1 MKEIGKLRKY
11 VPIMVMAGIIIAAV
25 IFVFRNGTI
34 TVDTLLSYTPKNK
47 WLAALVILLLFALKS
62 QTVIILYAVVATSTG
77 ILFDLPAALIINTL
91 GSVICISIP
100 YFVGRAS
107 DGVLVEG
114 LFKKSRKLRE
124 IYEDNKDN
132 TFLASLIM
140 RALNLS
146 NDLLGLFFG
155 SLKVPYAEYLVSSF
169 IGIVPAMVLYTVLGN
184 DLDFLSPP
192 VLICSAVELLSIV
205 AAWLLFRMK
214 KRKKE
219 NHGT

>member
-11 VPIMVMAGIIIAAV
+11 VPIMVMAGIITAAV
-25 IFVFRNGTI
+25 VFVLRNGTI
-34 TVDTLLSYTPKNK
+34 TTDTLLSYTPKNK